1 MNKAAKGVLFPGA
14 AVHDPVVA
22 EYVRGR
28 FPSLIQHEG
37 AEERVPTEVAGCPCG
52 WPGLSLRFPERPV
65 GSPRSR
71 RVH

>member
-1 MNKAAKGVLFPGA
+1 MFVPFGLF
-14 AVHDPVVA
+14 
-22 EYVRGR
+22 
-28 FPSLIQHEG
+28 LIQHEG

-52 WPGLSLRFPERPV
+52 WPGLSGLHDPVVAEYVRGRLPSLRFPERPV